1 MSCKCNQLT
10 TLPTLPDT
18 LLGLD
23 CSCNQL
29 TTIPILPDRLRLFHC
44 FKNPYNTIFSELIGF
59 DIFFKTLDAMKK
71 GVREY
76 YRTIEFRINAKN
88 TIPLQIALYKVIS
101 CDIPI
106 DCFSLIGSY
115 LSGEKGTLSTQIS
128 KLQSKIH

>member
-1 MSCKCNQLT
+1 MT
-10 TLPTLPDT
+10 
-18 LLGLD
+18 
-23 CSCNQL
+23 
-29 TTIPILPDRLRLFHC
+29 FHC
-44 FKNPYNTIFSELIGF
+44 FKNPFNTIFSNLIGI
-59 DIFFKTLDAMKK
+59 DIFFKNVNQIKK
-71 GVREY
+71 NIREY
-76 YRTIEFRINAKN
+76 YRTIEFRINAMN